1 MPPAARKPSGTKAPE
16 AEENGDDEVH
26 TTEFELERET
36 KGAVRFQETPPKGVE
51 AHIRSLYFRKELWEE
66 LGKPEVI
73 EVTVKA
79 ATE

>member
-36 KGAVRFQETPPKGVE
+36 KGAVASRRPRPRGSRRTFGRCTSG
-51 AHIRSLYFRKELWEE
+51 RSSGRSSAS
-66 LGKPEVI
+66 PRSSR
-73 EVTVKA
+73 
-79 ATE
+79 

>member
-1 MPPAARKPSGTKAPE
+1 MPSARKASSKD
-16 AEENGDDEVH
+16 NGDGH

-36 KGAVRFQETPPKGVE
+36 KGAVRFQETPPNGEE
-51 AHIRSLYFRKELWEE
+51 AHIRSIYFRKELWEK

-73 EVTVKA
+73 EVSVKA